1 MEEMNDRAG
10 AADKCRR
17 ENGDDDEKKCDFGDK
32 ISACFVAEVFA
43 TDVEER
49 RLRTAGGTAL
59 ITIKRGTLKIAIC
72 KRKPESGSPAAKIPS
87 APIIVSFGV
96 RFHRLLAFLL

>member
-1 MEEMNDRAG
+1 MNDRPR
-10 AADKCRR
+10 AANECRY
-17 ENGDDDEKKCDFGDK
+17 ENGGDGDKECDFGEK
-32 ISACFVAEVFA
+32 ITPRFEAEVFA
-43 TDVEER
+43 TNVEER
-49 RLRTAGGTAL
+49 RLRTAGGTAV